1 MLANS
6 FTTNKPGMELSIII
20 VNMNHLSKLKNLFTS
35 LFGEGKTAR
44 THEIIVV
51 DNCSTDGSVE
61 YIAANYP
68 SVIVH
73 RNDTI
78 RGFAANNNQGVRLS
92 SGQYIFICN
101 PDVIVLP
108 GAINNMLE
116 FYERNPGVGIVCPQ
130 LLNSDRTYQPS
141 VRRFHNAKLLALR
154 ALSWANDASTNKDIR
169 KYLMLDFDKSKTQFI
184 DWALGAAMVLHR
196 RVYQELGGF
205 DEKFFL
211 YVEDVD
217 LCLRCWAAG
226 HAVVY
231 CPQAVCI
238 HDHQRASAKGINK
251 LLWFHVK
258 SMAYFFYKHQLLW
271 RPAKGFE
278 QLRQPEANVFSMG

>member
-1 MLANS
+1 MLGNS
-6 FTTNKPGMELSIII
+6 STTNKAGPELSIII
-20 VNMNHLSKLKNLFTS
+20 VNMNHLNKLKNLFNS
-35 LFGEGKTAR
+35 LFGKEKTAR

-51 DNCSTDGSVE
+51 DNCSTDGSVA

-68 SVIVH
+68 SVIIH
-73 RNDTI
+73 QNDKV
-78 RGFAANNNQGVRLS
+78 RGFAANNNQGVNIS

-108 GAINNMLE
+108 GAIDEMLG

-130 LLNSDRTYQPS
+130 LLNSDLTFQPS
-141 VRRFHNAKLLALR
+141 VRRFYSLKVVALR
-154 ALSWANDASTNKDIR
+154 VLTWGNDASTNKDIR
-169 KYLMLDFDKSKTQFI
+169 KYLMLDFDKSKIQFI
-184 DWALGAAMVLHR
+184 DWALGAAMVLKR
-196 RVYQELGGF
+196 SVYQKLGGF

-211 YVEDVD
+211 YIEDAD

-238 HDHQRASAKGINK
+238 HDHQRASMKGVNK

-258 SMAYFFYKHQLLW
+258 SITYFFYKHQLLW
-271 RPAKGFE
+271 RQAQGFE
-278 QLRQPEANVFSMG
+278 QL